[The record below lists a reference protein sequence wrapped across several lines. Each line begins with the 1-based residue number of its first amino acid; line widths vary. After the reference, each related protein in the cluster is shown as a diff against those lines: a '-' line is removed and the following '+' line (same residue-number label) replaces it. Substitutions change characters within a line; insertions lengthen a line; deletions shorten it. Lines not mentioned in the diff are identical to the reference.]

1 MSNNGQVA
9 SPVPSELDVMLDLY
23 AEDGDR
29 EAIRKAYY
37 GLAHGDPSTFPV
49 QFSVL
54 LTAHAQ
60 ALKAYR
66 RPDLDIQKAQ
76 VDVARLTQAVDKLSL
91 RCESVSQTIA
101 IVESLTRNRLR
112 WAIAIAFASGV
123 LMIPVLDVLLGWLR
137 ALAFPQ

>member
-1 MSNNGQVA
+1 MSDNSQA
-9 SPVPSELDVMLDLY
+9 MSPVPSELNVMLDLY
-23 AEDGDR
+23 SEQGDR

-37 GLAHGDPSTFPV
+37 GLANGDPRTFPV

-60 ALKAYR
+60 ALKAYQ

-76 VDVARLTQAVDKLSL
+76 IDVARLTQAVDKLTS

-112 WAIAIAFASGV
+112 WAIAIAFACGV
-123 LMIPVLDVLLGWLR
+123 LMVPVLDVLLRWFR
-137 ALAFPQ
+137 AVALW